1 MEVAG
6 REMPDVEKHMKPMTI
21 CRVALGLALLGAAP
35 ASTALGADPAGVA
48 AANDPQRASRWKAIS
63 EQIFGD
69 RRIEPS
75 GATIKLDAPQ
85 RAEDAALVPVTLA
98 TAAKDKI
105 RSVYLVIDDNPS
117 PLAAHITFGP
127 AADPGSMQLR
137 VRVDT
142 YTNMHAVAETRDG
155 RLFGTVAFVKA
166 SGGCS
171 APAAATDEEA
181 VAGMGE
187 MRMRFGP
194 GTDPRKP
201 MQATLMIRHPNF
213 NGMQM
218 NQVTRNYTPARYIEK
233 VSVSHGESKIF
244 DLVSDISLSTN
255 PVIAFSFLPGGKGP
269 IKVVASDNNGG
280 RWEQSFDA
288 PAAMN

>member
-1 MEVAG
+1 
-6 REMPDVEKHMKPMTI
+6 MKTMKI
-21 CRVALGLALLGAAP
+21 WRVALGLALLCAAP
-35 ASTALGADPAGVA
+35 AFAGME
-48 AANDPQRASRWKAIS
+48 AANDPERVSRWKAIS

-69 RRIEPS
+69 RRIEPP
-75 GATIKLDAPQ
+75 GALIKLDAPQ
-85 RAEDAALVPVTLA
+85 RAEDAALVPVTLMMA
-98 TAAKDKI
+98 ERDKI

-142 YTNMHAVAETRDG
+142 YTNVHAVAETSDG

-171 APAAATDEEA
+171 APAGATDQEA
-181 VAGMGE
+181 MAGMGE
-187 MRMRFGP
+187 MRLRFAQGADP
-194 GTDPRKP
+194 GKP

-218 NQVTRNYTPARYIEK
+218 NQLTRNYTPARFIDK
-233 VSVSHGESKIF
+233 VSVSYGESKIF
-244 DLVSDISLSTN
+244 DLVTDISLSTN
-255 PVIAFSFLPGGKGP
+255 PVIAFSFLPDGKGP
-269 IKVVASDNNGG
+269 IKVVASDSNGG

-288 PAAMN
+288 PATTN

>member
-1 MEVAG
+1 VEVVAG
-6 REMPDVEKHMKPMTI
+6 KYLDEEKQMKTMKI
-21 CRVALGLALLGAAP
+21 WRVALGLALLCAAP
-35 ASTALGADPAGVA
+35 ASAGME
-48 AANDPQRASRWKAIS
+48 AANDPERVSRWKAIS

-69 RRIEPS
+69 RRIEPP
-75 GATIKLDAPQ
+75 GALIKLDAPQ
-85 RAEDAALVPVTLA
+85 RAEDAALVPVTLMMA
-98 TAAKDKI
+98 ERDKI
-105 RSVYLVIDDNPS
+105 SSVYLVIDDNPS

-142 YTNMHAVAETRDG
+142 YTNVHAVVETSDG

-171 APAAATDEEA
+171 APAGATDEQA
-181 VAGMGE
+181 MAGMGE
-187 MRMRFGP
+187 MRLRFAQGADP
-194 GTDPRKP
+194 GKP

-218 NQVTRNYTPARYIEK
+218 NQLTRNYTPARFIDK
-233 VSVSHGESKIF
+233 VSVSYGESKVF
-244 DLVSDISLSTN
+244 DLVTDISLSTN
-255 PVIAFSFLPGGKGP
+255 PVIAFSFLPDGKGP
-269 IKVVASDNNGG
+269 IKVVASDSNGG

-288 PAAMN
+288 PATTN